1 MCGING
7 ITEGNQLARIYRMM
21 EHTKRRGPDGS
32 STWTNHHVSFGHNLL
47 AIYGDIGQSL
57 QPYLYKDSALIFNGA
72 IYNHKEFYPEYEIDT
87 HAVAK
92 GLYEEGPKFLSK
104 LEGMWALA
112 FYKDGKL
119 ILARDH
125 FGVKPLFYRNTD
137 KGMIFSSSMH
147 ALERKETKLNLFA
160 FALYRQFGYVP
171 GYLTLIDETFKL
183 TPGQI
188 IEYNCLTKK
197 RIVSNV
203 WDNYNFIND
212 LDVSK
217 EQFRDELEEAIR
229 KSYIGVRQRGVFLS
243 GGLDSTSV
251 AHYLKEKNTFTSRY
265 EPQSANFNDDADIA
279 QKMANEYSFNHCNI
293 NITPE
298 NYYADLDEAM
308 IALEQPVFNKSTPS
322 YFTINRTLKDAGTI
336 VTYSGDGGD
345 EMYTGYIT
353 HGRYANTD
361 NPFRDHYRAIAWKP
375 KKRMNV
381 LDQSLEMGEE
391 AYVNYMESWFP
402 GNVFG
407 DDHLNNCLFVEMLT
421 RVSEDFLT
429 RNDKFGS
436 YFGMEGR
443 FPLLNQKFY
452 KYVMGIP
459 SLIKMENLE
468 PNKYANGEYKFLARD
483 SLRGVLPDYI
493 INKPKT
499 GWSIPDNEWR
509 KTQQKF
515 RDKMVNR
522 IREPLENKIDNLVD
536 WQRADGVKTFYA
548 SAFFKTWAK
557 NVNLTL

>member
-1 MCGING
+1 
-7 ITEGNQLARIYRMM
+7 L
-21 EHTKRRGPDGS
+21 
-32 STWTNHHVSFGHNLL
+32 
-47 AIYGDIGQSL
+47 
-57 QPYLYKDSALIFNGA
+57 
-72 IYNHKEFYPEYEIDT
+72 
-87 HAVAK
+87 
-92 GLYEEGPKFLSK
+92 
-104 LEGMWALA
+104 
-112 FYKDGKL
+112 
-119 ILARDH
+119 
-125 FGVKPLFYRNTD
+125 
-137 KGMIFSSSMH
+137 
-147 ALERKETKLNLFA
+147 
-160 FALYRQFGYVP
+160 
-171 GYLTLIDETFKL
+171 
-183 TPGQI
+183 
-188 IEYNCLTKK
+188 
-197 RIVSNV
+197 
-203 WDNYNFIND
+203 
-212 LDVSK
+212 
-217 EQFRDELEEAIR
+217 
-229 KSYIGVRQRGVFLS
+229 
-243 GGLDSTSV
+243 
-251 AHYLKEKNTFTSRY
+251 
-265 EPQSANFNDDADIA
+265 
-279 QKMANEYSFNHCNI
+279 
-293 NITPE
+293 
-298 NYYADLDEAM
+298 
-308 IALEQPVFNKSTPS
+308 S

-361 NPFRDHYRAIAWKP
+361 NPFRDHYRAIAWKS